1 MTPHQFNYHQ
11 EEARLKQERI
21 QAALAEP
28 HDYWLV
34 IDSTGYLV
42 CDFPNEELAERCV
55 ANTPERAPRREV
67 VRVREVHAEPAL
79 REYWAI
85 LDTGNGEIVNTYTSR
100 DAAEVAAPPSHY
112 KVVHLREVGQ

>member
-42 CDFPNEELAERCV
+42 CHFPDRVEAEKCV
-55 ANTPERAPRREV
+55 ANTPERAPRRQV

-85 LDTGNGEIVNTYTSR
+85 LDAKHGEILNTYASR
-100 DAAEVAAPPSHY
+100 EAADKAKPSPRY
-112 KVVHLREVGQ
+112 KVVHLREVKQ